1 MEIQHFFDRTDR
13 LLLGRQC
20 SLLTIRKVD
29 VEHGET
35 NYSDKSIREINI

>member
-20 SLLTIRKVD
+20 SLLEK
-29 VEHGET
+29 
-35 NYSDKSIREINI
+35 